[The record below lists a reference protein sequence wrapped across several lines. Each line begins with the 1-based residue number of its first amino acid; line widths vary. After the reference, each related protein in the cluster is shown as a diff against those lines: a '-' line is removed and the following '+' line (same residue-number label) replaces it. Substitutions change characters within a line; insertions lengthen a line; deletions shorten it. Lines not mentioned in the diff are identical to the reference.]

1 MHVLLL
7 CPLSPQFEQVMLN
20 FRGASVWGGEG
31 GRTQRY
37 VCRGESLRGVSV
49 YGGGD
54 VIFILTVLGLTTHTQ
69 THTHTNTQ
77 HTHTHT
83 QLTKLLH
90 KPLVSYM
97 REKFISCL
105 VTINWSFNDELM
117 DKQIKQ
123 LEGEVYAAASTMNI
137 VFLDC
142 DANFPEDFDNTN
154 LQPHFVYVKVARQQ
168 VSSL

>member
-1 MHVLLL
+1 
-7 CPLSPQFEQVMLN
+7 MLN

-31 GRTQRY
+31 GGGKDSEVR
-37 VCRGESLRGVSV
+37 VWGGESQRCVCV
-49 YGGGD
+49 WGGGD
-54 VIFILTVLGLTTHTQ
+54 VIFILTVLGLTIHAPHLHTY
-69 THTHTNTQ
+69 THTHTHTHTQ
-77 HTHTHT
+77 VHTHT

-97 REKFISCL
+97 REKFISRL
-105 VTINWSFNDELM
+105 VTIKPDWSFNDELT

-123 LEGEVYAAASTMNI
+123 LEGEVYAAACTMNI

-154 LQPHFVYVKVARQQ
+154 LHPHFVYVKVARQQ
-168 VSSL
+168 VSPL